1 VCRRVGVGRIG
12 VALTAPVGRGSVR
25 AGASRLAAVY
35 DENPKNASDRV
46 IVSRLT
52 REPLFLLRG

>member
-1 VCRRVGVGRIG
+1 VSADRRVG
-12 VALTAPVGRGSVR
+12 VALTAPVGGRGCVR

-52 REPLFLLRG
+52 REPRFLLRG